1 MADQQGSIDRRMK
14 DGRITHIGGPT
25 MLIEV
30 PGRLLTDPTFDAP
43 GRRYT
48 FGWGTSSR
56 KLTGPA
62 IDAADL
68 PRSTP
73 CCLPTTTTP
82 TEVPPVARTPR
93 VWGQ

>member
-25 MLIEV
+25 VLIEV

-56 KLTGPA
+56 KLTTSS
-62 IDAADL
+62 L
-68 PRSTP
+68 PP
-73 CCLPTTTTP
+73 Q
-82 TEVPPVARTPR
+82 R
-93 VWGQ
+93 VRATHHDHHATAWP

>member
-56 KLTGPA
+56 KLPKLTVPSRVGRAPSDRTGQFDRRWTA
-62 IDAADL
+62 HD
-68 PRSTP
+68 RGTP
-73 CCLPTTTTP
+73 Q
-82 TEVPPVARTPR
+82 V
-93 VWGQ
+93 